1 MGRFAP
7 HFFAFKLA
15 GRCIAHQ
22 VECRA
27 GARASASVRLHL
39 NSNLHLKALF
49 TLFNKVRMGM
59 IEVLPRAMSHFDQF
73 YIGVDLLFVTF
84 TASCGRHLNNFI
96 VFLKCLRSPGS
107 HQRIHLNL

>member
-1 MGRFAP
+1 LHGALCAP
-7 HFFAFKLA
+7 FFAFNLA
-15 GRCIAHQ
+15 GLCVARQ
-22 VECRA
+22 VEYWA

-49 TLFNKVRMGM
+49 TFFNKVRMGM

-84 TASCGRHLNNFI
+84 TASCGRHLKNFI
-96 VFLKCLRSPGS
+96 VFLKCL
-107 HQRIHLNL
+107 